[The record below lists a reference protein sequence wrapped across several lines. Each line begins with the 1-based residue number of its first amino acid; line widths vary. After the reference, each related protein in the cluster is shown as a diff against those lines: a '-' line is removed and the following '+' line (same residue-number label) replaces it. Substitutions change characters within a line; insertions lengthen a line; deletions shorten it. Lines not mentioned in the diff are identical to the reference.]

1 MYDRVWDRI
10 GDVARL
16 APTPHNTQPFRIV
29 PRGPRNADLVVVR
42 DRLLPREDH
51 GNLYMAAAFGIFA
64 TALEH
69 AGRYVGRDVA
79 IDVVPLVDVANLHA
93 GARRVVVGRATLEEP
108 GPVDP
113 AETRWTMRIEP
124 RDGILALVESR
135 RTSRLPY
142 HDKPVLGASI
152 AALAHV
158 AGVYGHRFLA
168 FDDQRLVRRVLRLN
182 ADAVIDNLQLGDERR
197 EIRGW
202 YRYGDTPPDGDGLW
216 ERPMNQPAW
225 ELRSA
230 FATPWL
236 YMLPGFRQFARH
248 RYLRTQEGTR
258 HIGLL
263 CGPFAEWPDLVHAG
277 RMLMAFWLEMA
288 AHDVYMQP
296 MGSMLTNAKYVD
308 AIARQFDVDDCW
320 LVFRFGYSDV
330 PPRAP
335 RLRSIVE
342 RE

>member
-1 MYDRVWDRI
+1 LYDRVWDRI

-29 PRGPRNADLVVVR
+29 PRGPHHADLVAVR
-42 DRLLPREDH
+42 TRLLPREDH
-51 GNLYMAAAFGIFA
+51 GNLYMACAFGLFA

-69 AGRYVGRDVA
+69 AARYAGRDVA
-79 IDVVPLVDVANLHA
+79 IDVLPGVDVAALHA
-93 GARRVVVGRATLEEP
+93 GAPRVLLGRATLSDP
-108 GPVDP
+108 GPVD
-113 AETRWTMRIEP
+113 EGELRWTMRIEP
-124 RDGILALVESR
+124 REGLKALLEAR

-142 HDKPVLGASI
+142 HDRPVLGASV
-152 AALAHV
+152 ASLARV

-168 FDDQRLVRRVLRLN
+168 FDDPELVSRILRLN
-182 ADAVIDNLQLGDERR
+182 ADAVIDNLQLDDERE

-202 YRYGDTPPDGDGLW
+202 YRYGETPAAGDGLW

-230 FATPWL
+230 FSTPWL
-236 YMLPGFRQFARH
+236 YVLPGFRQFARY
-248 RYLRTQEGTR
+248 RYLRTQRGTR

-263 CGPFAEWPDLVHAG
+263 CGPFGEWPDLVHAG

-296 MGSMLTNAKYVD
+296 MGSMLTNARYAG
-308 AIARQFDVDDCW
+308 AIARQFSVDDCW

-335 RLRSIVE
+335 RLQSIVE